1 VRQPRDWKDADR
13 VSDLIV
19 DLANEQININ
29 HIAPIDLFVGQLLG
43 LLSLLKMPP
52 EVIPPE
58 IILLEMQI
66 RLALGNMLYRT
77 ENVPEGKKQ

>member
-1 VRQPRDWKDADR
+1 VRKPRDWKDANR

-19 DLANEQININ
+19 ALLNKQIKNN
-29 HIAPIDLFVGQLLG
+29 IAPIDLFVGQLLG
-43 LLSLLKMPP
+43 FLSLLRIPS
-52 EVIPPE
+52 ESTPPE